1 MMNKAKNNKVKANSK
16 RLTAVREIL
25 NLPKPKMGDFL
36 KRHGIKKI
44 GDRVYISIEN
54 GEKTELKKF
63 YDLAFAFNKEFK
75 KRNLNNK
82 IEVHE
87 LIDDPEYKFNENI
100 KTNTNYAENLP
111 KICTTTLYQIVN
123 AENLYKQLG
132 SSYDKKK
139 VLNLGTMPPEA
150 AEELN
155 KLFEKVEE
163 YNSSRELRYE
173 DEEEKSFNREK
184 KILNISSEINSIFNS
199 LQSKYDIKL
208 FMSILQIPSIQA
220 QPFFSDEDEKKSMY
234 EPIENVDNI
243 WELGISWVNYLF
255 YYFTQ
260 DNIDSVTVKYE
271 NEYSENEL
279 SEILK
284 KFPVKKKF
292 IKPDNVSDEKHDRM
306 IQDQLQNEMNR
317 MNHKENEDA
326 NSLHFRDSLYEDH
339 LSLTVN
345 NRYDEWID
353 HF

>member
-1 MMNKAKNNKVKANSK
+1 
-16 RLTAVREIL
+16 
-25 NLPKPKMGDFL
+25 
-36 KRHGIKKI
+36 
-44 GDRVYISIEN
+44 
-54 GEKTELKKF
+54 
-63 YDLAFAFNKEFK
+63 
-75 KRNLNNK
+75 
-82 IEVHE
+82 
-87 LIDDPEYKFNENI
+87 
-100 KTNTNYAENLP
+100 
-111 KICTTTLYQIVN
+111 
-123 AENLYKQLG
+123 
-132 SSYDKKK
+132 
-139 VLNLGTMPPEA
+139 
-150 AEELN
+150 
-155 KLFEKVEE
+155 
-163 YNSSRELRYE
+163 
-173 DEEEKSFNREK
+173 
-184 KILNISSEINSIFNS
+184 
-199 LQSKYDIKL
+199 
-208 FMSILQIPSIQA
+208 
-220 QPFFSDEDEKKSMY
+220 MY

-317 MNHKENEDA
+317 MKHKENEDA